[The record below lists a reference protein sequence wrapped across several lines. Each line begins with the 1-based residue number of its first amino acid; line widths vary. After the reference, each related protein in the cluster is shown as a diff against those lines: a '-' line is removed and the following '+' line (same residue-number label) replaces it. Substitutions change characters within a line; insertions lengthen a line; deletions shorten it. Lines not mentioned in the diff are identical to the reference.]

1 MNDPILSPHFLYD
14 SRTDSER
21 IRRLQRMLRTVSHA
35 SGNPA
40 LNAAENGRYDD
51 GTREAVRVLQ
61 RMTGLPVTAVVDLP
75 TWNHLC
81 RLWSESEDLRRLPA
95 SIRPFP
101 EADRRVVSG
110 EYSDLAA
117 ILQLMLG
124 TLSMHYDSVAAPPL
138 SGRYDRET
146 QDAVREFQRV
156 SRLPET
162 GETDAQTW
170 NRLAVEYSRIAAENP

>member
-21 IRRLQRMLRTVSHA
+21 IRRLQRMLRTVSHV
-35 SGNPA
+35 SGSPA
-40 LNAAENGRYDD
+40 LNTAENGRYDD

-61 RMTGLPVTAVVDLP
+61 RMAGLPVTAAVDLP
-75 TWNHLC
+75 TWNHLR
-81 RLWSESEDLRRLPA
+81 RLWEESVQLRRSSA

-101 EADRRVVSG
+101 ESERRVISG

-124 TLSMHYDSVAAPPL
+124 MLSMHYDSVAAPPL

-146 QDAVREFQRV
+146 QEAVREFQRV
-156 SRLPET
+156 SLLPET
-162 GETDAQTW
+162 GETDVQTW
-170 NRLAVEYSRIAAENP
+170 NRLAGEYNRIAAENP

>member
-14 SRTDSER
+14 SRTDGER
-21 IRRLQRMLRTVSHA
+21 IRRLQRMLRTVSHV
-35 SGNPA
+35 SGIPA

-61 RMTGLPVTAVVDLP
+61 KMAGLPVTAVVDLP
-75 TWNHLC
+75 TWNHLR
-81 RLWSESEDLRRLPA
+81 RLWEEGEELRRRPV

-101 EADRRVVSG
+101 EAQRRVVSG

-117 ILQLMLG
+117 TLQLMLG

-162 GETDAQTW
+162 GETDARTW
-170 NRLAVEYSRIAAENP
+170 NRLAGEYNRIAAENP

>member
-21 IRRLQRMLRTVSHA
+21 IRRLQRMLRTVSHI

-40 LNAAENGRYDD
+40 LNTAENGRYDD

-61 RMTGLPVTAVVDLP
+61 RMAGLPVTAVVDLP
-75 TWNHLC
+75 TWNHLR
-81 RLWSESEDLRRLPA
+81 RLWEECEELRRRPA

-101 EADRRVVSG
+101 ESERRVISG

-162 GETDAQTW
+162 GETDARTW
-170 NRLAVEYSRIAAENP
+170 NRLAGEYSRIAAENP